1 MNGPLHDLA
10 RAAGVVPAW
19 QDYRYQWHDV
29 APDTLRTVLA
39 HLGLP
44 AASDAQIVGSRAVL
58 ADRGHHL
65 APLITA
71 EQGKPIPIGPTG
83 TWMLVLETG
92 EQFDGHTETG
102 FLPPIGT
109 PGYHRLEIAGQQTTI
124 AVAPPRGF
132 TIQDASSNLDPSPGS
147 RPYALA
153 VQLYALRRA
162 NDGGIGDFRA
172 LQEFVAPA
180 ARHGAAGLAISPVH
194 AQFSADIHRF
204 SPYSPSSR
212 IQLNVLHA
220 GIDLP
225 DTAECR
231 RLSNGSLVDWPAAAR
246 LRLDALRSAFE
257 HASPALLQQFA
268 EFRAAEGDAL
278 ENHARFEALHA
289 HQFAA
294 GRWHWRDWPIEL
306 QSPESLAVHRFAV
319 GDKHE
324 VDLHAFMQFTADRSL
339 GAVQAAALAAGMPIG
354 LIADLAVGADSGGSQ
369 CWARQAEILG
379 GMSVGA
385 PPDLLSASGQT
396 WGLAAFSP
404 TGLKQNGYRAFIEML
419 RHAMRHAG
427 GVRIDHALGLARLW
441 VVPDGASA
449 REGAYLTYPLED
461 LLRLIAL
468 ESHRNRAIVLGEDLG
483 TIPEGFQQRLAE
495 AGTLGMRVLWFERY
509 GPLFTDPRSWT
520 PAAAAMT
527 STHDLATVAGWWAGR
542 DLQWRGSLGISG
554 GSENHAR
561 EEQERIEDRTTL
573 WSAMEFSGAAS
584 GPAPDPDD
592 AETIADA
599 ATRHIATAACDL
611 VILPIEDALALVEQ
625 PNLPG
630 TMDEQHPNWRRRL
643 EGPAATLLDSPRVAA
658 RLTTLSKAH
667 PFA

>member
-1 MNGPLHDLA
+1 MSEPLHDLA
-10 RAAGVVPAW
+10 RAAGVAPAW
-19 QDYRYQWHDV
+19 QDYRLQWHDV
-29 APDTLRTVLA
+29 SPETLRNVLG

-44 AASDAQIVGSRAVL
+44 AASDAQITESRAIL
-58 ADRGHHL
+58 ADRSHHL

-71 EQGKPIPIGPTG
+71 EQGKPVPMGSRG
-83 TWMLVLETG
+83 TWKLTLETG
-92 EQFDGHTETG
+92 EQHDGHTDTEL
-102 FLPPIGT
+102 LPPVDT
-109 PGYHRLEIAGQQTTI
+109 PGYHRLEFAGQQTI
-124 AVAPPRGF
+124 LAVAPRRGF
-132 TIQDASSNLDPSPGS
+132 TVGDAVPGT
-147 RPYALA
+147 RPWALA
-153 VQLYALRRA
+153 VQLYALRRD

-172 LQEFVAPA
+172 LQDLVGPA
-180 ARHGAAGLAISPVH
+180 ARHGAAAIAISPVH

-212 IQLNVLHA
+212 IQINVLHA

-225 DTAECR
+225 DTAESR
-231 RLSNGSLVDWPAAAR
+231 RLSNEPLVDWSAAAR
-246 LRLDALRSAFE
+246 LRLDALKAAFD
-257 HASPALLQQFA
+257 HATPALLQQFA
-268 EFRAAEGDAL
+268 EYRTAEGDAL
-278 ENHARFEALHA
+278 ESHARFEALHA
-289 HQFAA
+289 HQFAE

-306 QSPESLAVHRFAV
+306 QSPESLAVQRFAV
-319 GDKHE
+319 AHRQE
-324 VDLHAFMQFTADRSL
+324 VDLHAFMQFTADQSL
-339 GAVQAAALAAGMPIG
+339 QAVQAAALAAGMPIG

-369 CWARQAEILG
+369 CWARQAEILA

-385 PPDLLSASGQT
+385 PPDLLSVSGQT

-483 TIPEGFQQRLAE
+483 TIPGGFQERLAE
-495 AGTLGMRVLWFERY
+495 AGALGMRVLWFERY

-520 PAAAAMT
+520 RAAAAMT

-542 DLQWRGSLGISG
+542 DLHWRGSLGISG
-554 GSENHAR
+554 GAANHAR
-561 EEQERIEDRTTL
+561 EEQERIEDRKTL
-573 WSAMEFSGAAS
+573 WSAMEYSGAVV
-584 GPAPDPDD
+584 GPAPEPDD
-592 AETIADA
+592 ADTIADA
-599 ATRHIATAACDL
+599 AARHVARSSCDL
-611 VILPIEDALALVEQ
+611 VILPIEDALALLEQ

-630 TMDEQHPNWRRRL
+630 TMNEQHPNWRRRL
-643 EGPAATLLDSPRVAA
+643 DGPAATLLDSPRVTA
-658 RLTTLSKAH
+658 RLATLTRPPPTA
-667 PFA
+667 